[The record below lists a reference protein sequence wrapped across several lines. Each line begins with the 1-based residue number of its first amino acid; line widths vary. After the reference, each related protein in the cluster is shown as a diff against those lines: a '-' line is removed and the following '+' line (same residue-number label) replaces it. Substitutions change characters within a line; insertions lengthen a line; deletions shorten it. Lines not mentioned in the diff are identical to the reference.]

1 VDVSKIEETRTPDGM
16 VFVVSIIKDPDEV
29 YVTEGAVAG

>member
-1 VDVSKIEETRTPDGM
+1 VDISKIEAVETPDGM

-29 YVTEGAVAG
+29 YVTEGTVLV